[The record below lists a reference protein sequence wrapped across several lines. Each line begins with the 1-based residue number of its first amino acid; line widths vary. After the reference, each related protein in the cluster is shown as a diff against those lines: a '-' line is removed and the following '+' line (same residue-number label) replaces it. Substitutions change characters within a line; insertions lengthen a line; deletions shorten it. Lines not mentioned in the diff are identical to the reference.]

1 MDCDI
6 AELTWVSI
14 EKQTEQTD
22 DLDLE
27 DFEEEKAGTEDANLW
42 FSAHQVLFTIIKIS
56 VRQSWVK
63 TEKVGRPREISRF
76 CNIYMGYSGGFEAAV
91 RSAKF
96 SRCPPPHGVCKYQL
110 IFLLEVSILIFF
122 LRISISDFGWLLP
135 MIEYLSS
142 K

>member
-1 MDCDI
+1 MTEI
-6 AELTWVSI
+6 WKILKRK
-14 EKQTEQTD
+14 KQEQ
-22 DLDLE
+22 
-27 DFEEEKAGTEDANLW
+27 KIANLW

-110 IFLLEVSILIFF
+110 IFLLEVSILIF
-122 LRISISDFGWLLP
+122 LRISISDFWPDLRVAASNDKIFIVTIVWL
-135 MIEYLSS
+135 
-142 K
+142 KK

>member
-1 MDCDI
+1 MTEI
-6 AELTWVSI
+6 WKILKRK
-14 EKQTEQTD
+14 KQEQ
-22 DLDLE
+22 
-27 DFEEEKAGTEDANLW
+27 KIANLW
-42 FSAHQVLFTIIKIS
+42 FSAHQVHFTIIKIS

-110 IFLLEVSILIFF
+110 IFLLEVSILIF
-122 LRISISDFGWLLP
+122 LRISISDFWPDLRVAASNDKIFIVTIVWL
-135 MIEYLSS
+135 
-142 K
+142 KK

>member
-1 MDCDI
+1 MTEI
-6 AELTWVSI
+6 WKILKRK
-14 EKQTEQTD
+14 KQEQ
-22 DLDLE
+22 
-27 DFEEEKAGTEDANLW
+27 KIANLW

-63 TEKVGRPREISRF
+63 TEKVGCLPREISRF

-110 IFLLEVSILIFF
+110 IFLLEVSILIF
-122 LRISISDFGWLLP
+122 LWISISDFWPDLRVAASNDKIFIVTIVWL
-135 MIEYLSS
+135 
-142 K
+142 KK